1 MYYVKVTIQ
10 EIQFTVNNTD
20 RYEAATRLAHPISL
34 DVALNGALADD
45 VPVEFT
51 YDPSKGRRL
60 QRFERQGIRS
70 ARRLQGSPSRMPAMT
85 AGTVRATA
93 TVSVDMAG
101 IAFDDGKG
109 VRPAVRTG

>member
-51 YDPSKGRRL
+51 YDPSKVADYNASKG
-60 QRFERQGIRS
+60 
-70 ARRLQGSPSRMPAMT
+70 LQGHRHEC
-85 AGTVRATA
+85 R
-93 TVSVDMAG
+93 
-101 IAFDDGKG
+101 DDGRDGQGYGHGECGHGRHRLRRRQG